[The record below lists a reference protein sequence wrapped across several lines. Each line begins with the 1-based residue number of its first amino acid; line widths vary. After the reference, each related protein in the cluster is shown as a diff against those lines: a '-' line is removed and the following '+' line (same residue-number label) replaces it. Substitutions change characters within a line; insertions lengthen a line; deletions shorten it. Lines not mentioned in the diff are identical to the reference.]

1 MVDKQ
6 LFREGKKIQL
16 CSMIYGEGG
25 DPLNVWWYPVVRL
38 PSLPQKN
45 TFLAVSGREVETR
58 KVLSLVTL
66 LC

>member
-1 MVDKQ
+1 
-6 LFREGKKIQL
+6 
-16 CSMIYGEGG
+16 MIYGEGG